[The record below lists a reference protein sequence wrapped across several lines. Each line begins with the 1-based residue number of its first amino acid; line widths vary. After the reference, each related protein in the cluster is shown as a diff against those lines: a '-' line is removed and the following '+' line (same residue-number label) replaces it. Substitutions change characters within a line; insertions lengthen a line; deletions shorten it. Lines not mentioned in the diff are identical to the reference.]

1 MAKRVRDYR
10 KEYVTYQGTAEQ
22 KKNRAERNRAR
33 ALMEKKVGA
42 AALKGKEVDHVR
54 PLTPKHG
61 STPRPS
67 SPGNTS
73 NLRILSRKAN
83 RKKYN
88 GN

>member
-1 MAKRVRDYR
+1 MPKRVRDYR
-10 KEYVTYQGTAEQ
+10 EEYRTYGGTPEQ

-33 ALMEKKVGA
+33 ALMEIKVGA
-42 AALKGKEVDHVR
+42 AALKGKEVDHKR
-54 PLTPKHG
+54 ALTPKHG
-61 STPRPS
+61 APPRPS

-88 GN
+88 G